1 MILFL
6 GDSDRHSVACEW
18 KVAIVDT
25 KLAWT
30 VQDLLPAAAGK
41 IQCAKVVFSNTPIEN
56 RDFKTFDS
64 FLGPCKHR
72 NQCQRT
78 TSNKEG

>member
-6 GDSDRHSVACEW
+6 GDSDRCSDTCES
-18 KVAIVDT
+18 KVASVDT

-41 IQCAKVVFSNTPIEN
+41 IQCAKVVFPYTPVEN
-56 RDFKTFDS
+56 RDLKTFDS

-72 NQCQRT
+72 NQCQRR
-78 TSNKEG
+78 TSDKEG